1 MISFAPLIGDQLI
14 AKRRAEKFKRIKC
27 STLARLIMQ
36 NSQGEESIYQLGQG
50 DGMDSVSVVA
60 GQNPYSLPPQQ
71 QQEESKDTQ
80 SNVSMRTGVSQATAV
95 TYATDML
102 GITANTSFL
111 LLDLRDPEDY
121 NLWRIKESVNF
132 PAPNITR
139 DKMIPELF
147 RFKNQ
152 AEKLI
157 IVYMLDERQG
167 TQYAQ
172 MFTEKGFEN
181 LYLLS
186 GGCEEFLEKFSD
198 LCEGRQVPVP
208 KSKIEAEQAQRQ
220 AEKKEL
226 AKQKHTQKIM
236 TKF

>member
-1 MISFAPLIGDQLI
+1 
-14 AKRRAEKFKRIKC
+14 
-27 STLARLIMQ
+27 
-36 NSQGEESIYQLGQG
+36 
-50 DGMDSVSVVA
+50 MDSISVVA
-60 GQNPYSLPPQQ
+60 GQNPQYAK
-71 QQEESKDTQ
+71 QEEFKDNQ
-80 SNVSMRTGVSQATAV
+80 STVTGVSQATAV
-95 TYATDML
+95 TYATEML

-111 LLDLRDPEDY
+111 LLDLREPDEY

-132 PAPNITR
+132 PAPNIAR

-152 AEKLI
+152 PDKLI
-157 IVYMLDERQG
+157 IVYMLDERAG

-186 GGCEEFLEKFSD
+186 GGCEGFLESFSH
-198 LCEGRQVPVP
+198 LCEGRQVPIP
-208 KSKIEAEQAQRQ
+208 KSKVAADEAARL

-226 AKQKHTQKIM
+226 SKQKHQQKIM